1 MTALMRLNGV
11 AVANRLGPID
21 VQVNAGEII
30 HLVGPNGA
38 GKSTLLSRMS
48 GLSDGAGEILFQDKP
63 LADWSPASLATRR
76 AWLVQQQTPPFA
88 MPVWHYLM
96 LHQHD
101 KAQESLLLEVADA
114 LGVKDKLTRNVNQL
128 SGGEWQRVRLAA
140 VILQI
145 HPSGNPHG
153 QLLLLDEPMTSLDVA
168 QQVALDRALSALSQ
182 QGIAIVMSSHDLN
195 HTLRHAHRVWLLKRG
210 ELLASGARDKVL
222 TPPNLARAYGMP
234 FRRLDIEGHRMIIST
249 GQE

>member
-1 MTALMRLNGV
+1 MTELMQLNAV
-11 AVANRLGPID
+11 AVAGRLGPID
-21 VQVNAGEII
+21 VRVNAGEIV

-38 GKSTLLSRMS
+38 GKSTLLSRMA
-48 GLSDGAGEILFQDKP
+48 GLSDGAGEIRFQGEP
-63 LADWSPASLATRR
+63 LQAWSAASLASRR
-76 AWLVQQQTPPFA
+76 AYLAQQQTPPFA

-101 KAQESLLLEVADA
+101 KTRQAQLNEVAGA
-114 LGVKDKLTRNVNQL
+114 LGVEDKLTRNVNQL

-153 QLLLLDEPMTSLDVA
+153 QLLLLDEPMSSLDVA
-168 QQVALDRALSALSQ
+168 QQVALDRALSALSR
-182 QGIAIVMSSHDLN
+182 QGVAIVMSSHDLN

-210 ELLASGARDKVL
+210 ELIASGARDNVL

-249 GQE
+249 AQE